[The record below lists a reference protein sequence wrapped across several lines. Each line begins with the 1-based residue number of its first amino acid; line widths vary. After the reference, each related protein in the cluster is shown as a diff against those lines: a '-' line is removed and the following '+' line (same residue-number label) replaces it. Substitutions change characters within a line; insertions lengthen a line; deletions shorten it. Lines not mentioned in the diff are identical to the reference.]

1 MYLLSSALASGWDYV
16 TIKQTLNS
24 KAATYGQKE
33 KSIPSNTEF
42 IRTLVIL
49 AHNIKT
55 QKRFIF
61 FTFFLFVVLCATLCS
76 VVPLTFYISFA
87 HTTFTS
93 FALAFCIFVWNTYVC
108 SDAENIC
115 PMFDCVIWDSR
126 MKIKW
131 FGLYRWI

>member
-1 MYLLSSALASGWDYV
+1 M

-61 FTFFLFVVLCATLCS
+61 FTFFSLRCTLCHTLFSCATHILYLFCPYNIHFLRSCILYFRVKHLRVQRCGKYMSNVRLCYLRFSNENQMVRFISLNIKLKPKRAKKS
-76 VVPLTFYISFA
+76 V
-87 HTTFTS
+87 
-93 FALAFCIFVWNTYVC
+93 
-108 SDAENIC
+108 
-115 PMFDCVIWDSR
+115 
-126 MKIKW
+126 
-131 FGLYRWI
+131 